1 MFYIAIF
8 LYSSLKPYGMP
19 LKRISKQIMIIGTLV
34 IWTIKFLVR
43 PFVHIDPAFK
53 PLIGL
58 APNLIGSFLLPFGAC
73 CFFQRFFRLENAR
86 DLNITCCFGLL
97 LVVINEYLQL
107 IPVFGRTFDYLD
119 ILSSVIG
126 VFLGHLSFRRLMV
139 RYSVTPQETNA

>member
-1 MFYIAIF
+1 MNYIAIF
-8 LYSSLKPYGMP
+8 LYSSLKPNGMP
-19 LKRISKQIMIIGTLV
+19 LKRISKQVMIIGTLV

-43 PFVHIDPAFK
+43 PFIHIDPAFK

-73 CFFQRFFRLENAR
+73 WFFQRFFRLENDR

-107 IPVFGRTFDYLD
+107 IPLFGRTFDYLD

-126 VFLGHLSFRRLMV
+126 VFFGHLLFRRLMV
-139 RYSVTPQETNA
+139 RYAVIPQKTAA

>member
-1 MFYIAIF
+1 
-8 LYSSLKPYGMP
+8 MP
-19 LKRISKQIMIIGTLV
+19 LKRISKQIMIIGTLL
-34 IWTIKFLVR
+34 IWMIKFLIR
-43 PFVHIDPAFK
+43 PFVHIDSTFK

-73 CFFQRFFRLENAR
+73 WFFQRFFRLENDR

-107 IPVFGRTFDYLD
+107 IPIFGRTFDYLD

-126 VFLGHLSFRRLMV
+126 VFFGHLSFRRLMV
-139 RYSVTPQETNA
+139 RYAVIPQKTNS